1 MCRGRRQ
8 VRDGKKNGVW
18 LVADPPLRALKN
30 RALSRAVDAEA
41 SRRRARRDERSDAR
55 GATDVVLL
63 LELREGVT
71 SHRAEREPTFRERDR
86 FFIHGPSTSHRPH
99 PRRVTTRHFFSM
111 DRLRFL
117 RLVCVLALGTPR
129 CVHFASLHAARH
141 RTNRSTRAYLRGDLA
156 MVRATKPARA
166 SPRAFAKRA
175 AVDSRFLS
183 LSAFSRREVTKNPK
197 RASTGPSSRGET
209 RARRNESARVP
220 RVPAPRARHSRLL
233 DHASRLPD
241 RSPPTESRPNAT
253 TRRNLAMTRTLF
265 EHARSLKIK

>member
-1 MCRGRRQ
+1 MSCSCSSCAR
-8 VRDGKKNGVW
+8 
-18 LVADPPLRALKN
+18 
-30 RALSRAVDAEA
+30 
-41 SRRRARRDERSDAR
+41 RRDESPCGKGAYFSRTRSLFYPR
-55 GATDVVLL
+55 
-63 LELREGVT
+63 
-71 SHRAEREPTFRERDR
+71 S
-86 FFIHGPSTSHRPH
+86 ICPSTSHRPH

-183 LSAFSRREVTKNPK
+183 LSAFSRREVTKNLD
-197 RASTGPSSRGET
+197 ASTGPSSRGET

-220 RVPAPRARHSRLL
+220 RVPAPRARATLVHSTTHRGSLTEA
-233 DHASRLPD
+233 H
-241 RSPPTESRPNAT
+241 PPNRAR
-253 TRRNLAMTRTLF
+253 TRRLAGTSPMMTRTLF
-265 EHARSLKIK
+265 DEHARS

>member
-1 MCRGRRQ
+1 M
-8 VRDGKKNGVW
+8 V
-18 LVADPPLRALKN
+18 
-30 RALSRAVDAEA
+30 A
-41 SRRRARRDERSDAR
+41 SRIDDVRIETNIEQHALRKYGYFSRKRWRSLFYPR
-55 GATDVVLL
+55 SIH
-63 LELREGVT
+63 VT
-71 SHRAEREPTFRERDR
+71 TE
-86 FFIHGPSTSHRPH
+86 H

-129 CVHFASLHAARH
+129 CVHFASIHAARH

-183 LSAFSRREVTKNPK
+183 LSAFSSREVTKNPK

-220 RVPAPRARHSRLL
+220 RVPAPRARATLVYSTTHRGSLTEA
-233 DHASRLPD
+233 H
-241 RSPPTESRPNAT
+241 PPNRAR
-253 TRRNLAMTRTLF
+253 TRRLAGTSPMTRTLF
-265 EHARSLKIK
+265 EHARS

>member
-1 MCRGRRQ
+1 MSCSCSSCAR
-8 VRDGKKNGVW
+8 
-18 LVADPPLRALKN
+18 
-30 RALSRAVDAEA
+30 
-41 SRRRARRDERSDAR
+41 RRDESPCGK
-55 GATDVVLL
+55 GAYFSRTH
-63 LELREGVT
+63 T
-71 SHRAEREPTFRERDR
+71 CIR

-183 LSAFSRREVTKNPK
+183 LSAFSRREVTKNLDGPR
-197 RASTGPSSRGET
+197 RARRRAGRRARAET
-209 RARRNESARVP
+209 RARAFL
-220 RVPAPRARHSRLL
+220 AYRH
-233 DHASRLPD
+233 
-241 RSPPTESRPNAT
+241 
-253 TRRNLAMTRTLF
+253 
-265 EHARSLKIK
+265 HARAPLSSTRPRIAAP